1 MFKVYSK
8 LLKYVPEKKYLAYIA
23 ILLSVISA
31 FATAGAYYYLFLFLN
46 QLICL
51 NSNEG
56 ALNYGFMIIGLLL
69 ISSIIYFVAV
79 ILTHLLGFRL
89 ETNLRKHG
97 IDGLTKASFRFFDVN
112 ASGKIRKIIDDNAA
126 QTHSII
132 AHLIPD
138 NAGAILNPIFII
150 VIAFLVN
157 FRVGIVMCI
166 LAVCCIVLFMAMMG
180 DKKFMIIYQ
189 QALEKLSSE
198 TVEYIR
204 GMQVIKIFKTNVIKI
219 KKENYI

>member
-69 ISSIIYFVAV
+69 ISSINFSVNSTSSFVTSGINPR
-79 ILTHLLGFRL
+79 ILYST
-89 ETNLRKHG
+89 
-97 IDGLTKASFRFFDVN
+97 GLFIFLAC
-112 ASGKIRKIIDDNAA
+112 
-126 QTHSII
+126 SIPI
-132 AHLIPD
+132 AIPD
-138 NAGAILNPIFII
+138 EIPIS
-150 VIAFLVN
+150 V
-157 FRVGIVMCI
+157 
-166 LAVCCIVLFMAMMG
+166 
-180 DKKFMIIYQ
+180 
-189 QALEKLSSE
+189 
-198 TVEYIR
+198 
-204 GMQVIKIFKTNVIKI
+204 
-219 KKENYI
+219 

>member
-97 IDGLTKASFRFFDVN
+97 IT
-112 ASGKIRKIIDDNAA
+112 
-126 QTHSII
+126 
-132 AHLIPD
+132 
-138 NAGAILNPIFII
+138 
-150 VIAFLVN
+150 
-157 FRVGIVMCI
+157 M
-166 LAVCCIVLFMAMMG
+166 
-180 DKKFMIIYQ
+180 
-189 QALEKLSSE
+189 
-198 TVEYIR
+198 
-204 GMQVIKIFKTNVIKI
+204 IKIGFKIAPALSGIKCAI
-219 KKENYI
+219 ILCV